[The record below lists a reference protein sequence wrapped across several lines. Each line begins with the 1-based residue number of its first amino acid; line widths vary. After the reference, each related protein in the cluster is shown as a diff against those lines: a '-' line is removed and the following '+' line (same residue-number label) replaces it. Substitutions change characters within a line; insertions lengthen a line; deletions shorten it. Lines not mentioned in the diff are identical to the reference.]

1 VNGRG
6 PRPQV
11 RSVVVP
17 GFDPTTPITIGRT
30 LGGRYRLVA
39 PIARGGMAEV
49 WEGYDAVLSR
59 PVAVKVLH
67 SYLAS
72 DEVFLERFRREAITA
87 ARLAHPAVVATY
99 DTGYDGGTAYI
110 VMELVRGRT
119 LRQMLGDQ
127 GRLEPWQAV
136 AVARQI
142 ADALAAAHQ
151 SGLVHRDIKP
161 ANILLVED
169 GLGGLR
175 VKVTDF
181 GIAKAGADSVRDL
194 TRTGT
199 VLGTPK
205 YLSPEQIRGTD
216 PDARADLYSL
226 GVVLYEMLV
235 GEAPFAGD
243 TDVATAMSHLNDR
256 VPKVSARVRSVPPG
270 LDKLVSD
277 LLAKNPDRRIPS
289 AVVLR
294 QRLDALGPL
303 APPSVYPRGPTGRS
317 SRRRA
322 TGYPPPP
329 LPVVPAMDPG
339 PTSVLPQGGPGPARA
354 SATGSLDGYAPPT
367 GLIPAAFPPPSGAAS
382 GADKTLALSGD
393 SPGLPNAPPNGSA
406 PTSLGGAGSQAP
418 GGGGWPAIAAGA
430 ASGPASPPA
439 GRADAFP
446 AGHAAPPAGYAA
458 PPAAPAG
465 YVGSSDEPG
474 APTARLQGPAPA
486 SPVPPP
492 PGSVAASGSAAYN
505 HGSDR
510 SGAGPSFGSPT
521 LSTGQGVAPPPARP
535 SGSRTDPYGRYPTRS
550 GFRRKRRLVGASVAA
565 LVVAGALVAVFVL
578 KSDRHRAKVNTSA
591 TTIPHAVAAHISSV
605 SVFMVDGRQPDNPDM
620 TKYTYDGNPATYWE
634 TDRYHNSTFS
644 NLYPGVG
651 LAIDLSSAESL
662 HSLAVTSAS
671 EGWAAQAFVSS
682 TPVAS
687 GQPVTA
693 WGQPTDT
700 KNGIN
705 GGTTLSLSGRHGR
718 YLLLWITNLGPA
730 DQVQVA
736 ELRVS

>member
-1 VNGRG
+1 M
-6 PRPQV
+6 
-11 RSVVVP
+11 P

-87 ARLAHPAVVATY
+87 ARLAHPAVVSTY

-181 GIAKAGADSVRDL
+181 GIAKAGAESVRDL

-235 GEAPFAGD
+235 GEAPFAGE
-243 TDVATAMSHLNDR
+243 TDMATAMSHLNDR
-256 VPKVSARVRSVPPG
+256 VPKVSARVRSVPAG

-303 APPSVYPRGPTGRS
+303 APPSTYPRAPTGRS
-317 SRRRA
+317 ARRRGA
-322 TGYPPPP
+322 GYPPPP
-329 LPVVPAMDPG
+329 PPAPLVTDQG
-339 PTSVLPQGGPGPARA
+339 PTAIFPQGGPGPARP
-354 SATGSLDGYAPPT
+354 ATVGNLAGYAPPT
-367 GLIPAAFPPPSGAAS
+367 GLAPAAFPPPSGAAS
-382 GADKTLALSGD
+382 GADKTLALSSESPD
-393 SPGLPNAPPNGSA
+393 SSPGIPNGSDPASSGVAVPPSPGPTVWPPVTVASPPGATGATPTGYAGPPPGTAGA
-406 PTSLGGAGSQAP
+406 PMGGMMGPAP
-418 GGGGWPAIAAGA
+418 GGP
-430 ASGPASPPA
+430 
-439 GRADAFP
+439 
-446 AGHAAPPAGYAA
+446 
-458 PPAAPAG
+458 
-465 YVGSSDEPG
+465 VG
-474 APTARLQGPAPA
+474 L
-486 SPVPPP
+486 P
-492 PGSVAASGSAAYN
+492 PGSIAAAGSAAYN
-505 HGSDR
+505 YGGDPGGAAAYASG
-510 SGAGPSFGSPT
+510 SGATRSSPSYGSPPATGGPPLAPPVGGPSD
-521 LSTGQGVAPPPARP
+521 
-535 SGSRTDPYGRYPTRS
+535 SRTDPYGRYPARS
-550 GFRRKRRLVGASVAA
+550 GVRRKRRRVGASVAA
-565 LVVAGALVAVFVL
+565 LVVAGALAAVFVL
-578 KSDRHRAKVNTSA
+578 RSDGHRTKATGGTTTLPSA
-591 TTIPHAVAAHISSV
+591 AAARISSV
-605 SVFMVDGRQPDNPDM
+605 AVFMVDDRQPDNPNM
-620 TKYTYDGNPATYWE
+620 TQYAYDGNPATFWE

-651 LAIDLSSAESL
+651 LAIDLSSAETL
-662 HSLAVTSAS
+662 HSLSVTSAS
-671 EGWAAQAFVSS
+671 VGWSAQAFVSS

-687 GQPVTA
+687 GQAVTA
-693 WGQPTDT
+693 WGAATASKT
-700 KNGIN
+700 GIN
-705 GGTTLSLSGRHGR
+705 GGTTLALGGHHGR
-718 YLLLWITNLGPA
+718 YVLLWITNLGPA